1 MNRIRSQRE
10 RAGMT
15 LTQLAIKAGLTP
27 DYLRQL
33 EDGEEELWLIRLK
46 PIADALGVTVED
58 LLPSASPRPV

>member
-33 EDGEEELWLIRLK
+33 EDGEEELWLIRLT